1 MKWGDII
8 FNWEMLELLFE
19 QNRYM
24 AVIFLDRDGIIQY
37 TNETYLEILNLSRN
51 QVVGRHVL
59 EITPH
64 SRAYITLQTGKAK
77 VGYEWIVNGH
87 HTIGT
92 ALPIFENDQVVG
104 VFGYTMFLNIWDG
117 KNILDEILSNLN
129 MYKDEVHRLHS
140 AAYKF
145 EDIHCESKAMNDI
158 IVLAQQVANHPLTTV
173 LITGES
179 GTGKELFAHAI
190 HNASRRCQRPF
201 VRVNCAAIPETL
213 LESELFGYEE
223 GAYTGAKKGGKLGKF
238 ELADMGTI
246 FLDEIAEVPL
256 NMQSKLLFVLQEQ
269 VVERL
274 GGVHP
279 TKINVRVIAATNRDL
294 EKMVKSGS
302 FRQDLYY
309 RLNVVHIKIP
319 PLRDRVED
327 IRLITP
333 HIISNLSQRLNI
345 TERKIDEQA
354 LQMLCKYTWPGNV
367 RELENVLERS
377 LIIAEMEA
385 ARVLSS
391 RHINI
396 SEEKFDFND
405 LSEEKSLKGMLEEY
419 EKKLLAKIIEDC
431 QFDVPGAARQLNMDP
446 SSLYRK
452 LRKFGIC
459 IKKEYSIH

>member
-1 MKWGDII
+1 VE
-8 FNWEMLELLFE
+8 FLFE
-19 QNRYM
+19 QNRHM
-24 AVIFLDRDGIIQY
+24 AVVFLDQEGIIRY
-37 TNETYLEILNLSRN
+37 LNETYLEILDLPRD

-87 HTIGT
+87 HTLGT
-92 ALPIFENDQVVG
+92 ALPIFKGDQVIG
-104 VFGYTMFLNIWDG
+104 VFGYTIFLNIWDG
-117 KNILDEILSNLN
+117 KNILDEILANLN
-129 MYKDEVHRLHS
+129 MYKDEVHRLYS
-140 AAYKF
+140 AAYSF
-145 EDIHCESKAMNDI
+145 ENIHYQSKAMNDI
-158 IVLAQQVANHPLTTV
+158 IILARQVANHPLTTV
-173 LITGES
+173 LVTGES

-190 HNASRRCQRPF
+190 HNASRRYKRPF
-201 VRVNCAAIPETL
+201 VRVNCAAIPDNL

-238 ELADMGTI
+238 ELADNGTI

-279 TKINVRVIAATNRDL
+279 AKINVRVIAATNRNL

-309 RLNVVHIKIP
+309 RLNVVHINIP

-333 HIISNLSQRLNI
+333 HIINNLSRRLNI
-345 TERKIDEQA
+345 SARKIDDQA
-354 LQMLCKYTWPGNV
+354 LQMLCKYNWPGNV
-367 RELENVLERS
+367 RELENVLERG
-377 LIIAEMEA
+377 LIIAEMEGA
-385 ARVLSS
+385 GVLSG
-391 RHINI
+391 RHLNI
-396 SEEKFDFND
+396 SDKQFDFNN
-405 LSEEKSLKGMLEEY
+405 LSEAKSLKSMLEEY
-419 EKKLLAKIIEDC
+419 ENKLLLKILENC
-431 QFDVPGAARQLNMDP
+431 QFDVPEAARRLNVDP

-452 LRKFGIC
+452 LKKYGIC
-459 IKKEYSIH
+459 IKKEYSIP